1 MENKTT
7 NETKN
12 IVIVIKNAKRYN
24 VQKNKTIETA
34 DEIYIGSELL
44 VEITP
49 SKQIVRAE
57 KRNEKSRI
65 IYLDLNK
72 LPKYVKKLVDTIE
85 I

>member
-1 MENKTT
+1 
-7 NETKN
+7 
-12 IVIVIKNAKRYN
+12 
-24 VQKNKTIETA
+24 
-34 DEIYIGSELL
+34 L

-57 KRNEKSRI
+57 KINEKSRI
-65 IYLDLNK
+65 VYLDLNK